1 MATAIIGTGN
11 IGRAVATHLVRGG
24 EPVVLASNTISNA
37 RSLADELGELVDSG
51 SVDEAIG
58 AADAVLF
65 AVWFDTVKELIAE
78 QGRALEGKIVIDP
91 SNAISI
97 DDKGNVS
104 RLLPDGVSAGSVI
117 ASLLPAEAH
126 FVKAFGSLAATS
138 LASGAN
144 RSPRR
149 AVLFYATDDE
159 RAAATAERLIST
171 AGFDPVKAGGVDA
184 SLRIEVGGD
193 LHDMGGLNGRMIDA
207 DEAKG
212 LVGAGVA

>member
-1 MATAIIGTGN
+1 MS
-11 IGRAVATHLVRGG
+11 GREV
-24 EPVVLASNTISNA
+24 
-37 RSLADELGELVDSG
+37 DLG
-51 SVDEAIG
+51 
-58 AADAVLF
+58 
-65 AVWFDTVKELIAE
+65 
-78 QGRALEGKIVIDP
+78 
-91 SNAISI
+91 
-97 DDKGNVS
+97 
-104 RLLPDGVSAGSVI
+104 
-117 ASLLPAEAH
+117 SLLPAEAH

-138 LASGAN
+138 LASGAT